1 MTACFDKPHF
11 DKPRFDKQLDR
22 TDSLSSLDYALSS
35 GSALSSLDY
44 TRSSNSILSGGVSA
58 EQSSDCLSSAPAPK
72 VLTTGKTYPPP
83 STHGPTGREVPL
95 HSDEFVTLYRDRL
108 VVHWYYFPFAGD
120 KVVPLDQVR
129 RVHTG
134 YFAGATPPRYLPSP
148 EAAAKSG
155 VYGGKVLDMWDWKHW
170 GMALNFDTW
179 WSCDLGRDG
188 KDNWIAIELD
198 DTHVKVGFAV
208 DTHTHTGLLAKIHR
222 ATLAA
227 RKELDRPYDLC
238 Q

>member
-1 MTACFDKPHF
+1 MPGHPPFFRPGGSCQAGG
-11 DKPRFDKQLDR
+11 
-22 TDSLSSLDYALSS
+22 TDPPAFSCQGLPPARRSLCPCISTD
-35 GSALSSLDY
+35 GH
-44 TRSSNSILSGGVSA
+44 
-58 EQSSDCLSSAPAPK
+58 APALPRCQAAL
-72 VLTTGKTYPPP
+72 VPPRLKLRNM
-83 STHGPTGREVPL
+83 SHSADVPL